1 MPNLVGSTEDSA
13 ISRIESSNLSYGGSD
28 RVVSDYEAGDGA
40 IDQSMSS
47 SESVAEHTKVYLTVS
62 SGPQG

>member
-1 MPNLVGSTEDSA
+1 MVSQIPIIGIFNLFASLTA
-13 ISRIESSNLSYGGSD
+13 ILSLHTI
-28 RVVSDYEAGDGA
+28 VSDYEAGTV
-40 IDQSMSS
+40 IDQSISS

>member
-1 MPNLVGSTEDSA
+1 M
-13 ISRIESSNLSYGGSD
+13 
-28 RVVSDYEAGDGA
+28 SDYEAGTV
-40 IDQSMSS
+40 IDQSISS